1 MKNQVKIDQVIA
13 PFKKQIN
20 VSSDKSISIRCV
32 LLSSIATGKS
42 KIFNLLESEDVN
54 NALIAIKKIG
64 VNYKRRKKFIEIYG
78 VGING
83 FKIKKKHIL
92 NAGNSGTLARCI
104 TGLCSGIN
112 GKIKLVGDESLSRR
126 DFSRVITPLR
136 LFGVN
141 IKSNKNNLP
150 IELKGTELIRPINFF
165 ESKGS
170 AQIKT
175 CIILSAINA
184 PGITKIK
191 AKKSRNHTELL
202 LKYLNYPIKIKKN
215 KNHDLIEVQGLKQFR
230 SFEYVVPGDISSASF
245 FIVLTLLSQKS
256 SLILKNINVNP
267 LRAGIINILNRM
279 NAKIKIYD
287 KRNYKGELIGSIKV
301 KSANNFKP
309 INCPKSLNS
318 SAIDEFLLIF
328 LIAAKARGIST
339 FKNLDELNKK
349 ESPRLDIAVDFLKMI
364 GVKVKKNNSNIK
376 IYGNPDLKLNRNYH
390 VKAFLKDHRVFMMS
404 VIAALTL
411 GGKWKI
417 NDKDSINTSFPNFL
431 KLTKKL
437 GATFH

>member
-245 FIVLTLLSQKS
+245 FIVLTLLSRKS